1 MKTMKRVKITEEQYS
16 GFLKQYEKNNTAQ
29 ELSNM
34 RHNVADLK
42 QNELKVIARDAI
54 TKAFQLGA
62 DYESTSMLDMEGRKE
77 ILQKLNQLQAKI
89 DSVN

>member
-1 MKTMKRVKITEEQYS
+1 MKRVKITEEQYS

-34 RHNVADLK
+34 RHNVGDLK

>member
-1 MKTMKRVKITEEQYS
+1 MKRLRITEEQYS

>member
-1 MKTMKRVKITEEQYS
+1 MKRVRITEEQYS

-77 ILQKLNQLQAKI
+77 ILQKLNRLQAKI

>member
-42 QNELKVIARDAI
+42 QNELKVIARDAM

-77 ILQKLNQLQAKI
+77 ILQKLNRLQAKI

>member
-42 QNELKVIARDAI
+42 QNELKVISRDAI

>member
-1 MKTMKRVKITEEQYS
+1 MKRVRITEEQYS

-42 QNELKVIARDAI
+42 QNELKVISRDAI

-77 ILQKLNQLQAKI
+77 ILQKLNQLQANI

>member
-1 MKTMKRVKITEEQYS
+1 MKRVQITDNQYN
-16 GFLKQYEKNNTAQ
+16 GFLKKYEKNNTAQ

-34 RHNVADLK
+34 RHNVSDFK
-42 QNELKVIARDAI
+42 QNELKVIARDYI
-54 TKAFQLGA
+54 SKAFQLGC

>member
-1 MKTMKRVKITEEQYS
+1 MKRVRITEEQYS

-62 DYESTSMLDMEGRKE
+62 DYESTSLLDMEGRKE

>member
-1 MKTMKRVKITEEQYS
+1 MKRVQITENQYN
-16 GFLKQYEKNNTAQ
+16 GFLKKYEKNNTAQ

>member
-1 MKTMKRVKITEEQYS
+1 MKRVKITEEQYS

-77 ILQKLNQLQAKI
+77 ILQKLNRLQAKI

>member
-1 MKTMKRVKITEEQYS
+1 MKRVRITEEQYS

>member
-1 MKTMKRVKITEEQYS
+1 MKRVQITENQYN
-16 GFLKQYEKNNTAQ
+16 GFLKQYEKNTTPQ

-34 RHNVADLK
+34 RHNVSDLK
-42 QNELKVIARDAI
+42 QNKLKVIARDAI

-62 DYESTSMLDMEGRKE
+62 DYEATSILDIERRKE
-77 ILQKLNQLQAKI
+77 ILRKLNELQTKI

>member
-1 MKTMKRVKITEEQYS
+1 MKRVKITEEQYS

-77 ILQKLNQLQAKI
+77 ILQKLNQLQARI

>member
-1 MKTMKRVKITEEQYS
+1 MKRVKITEEQYS
-16 GFLKQYEKNNTAQ
+16 GVLKQYEKNNTAQ

-77 ILQKLNQLQAKI
+77 ILQKLNRLQAKI

>member
-77 ILQKLNQLQAKI
+77 ILQKLNQLQTKI

>member
-1 MKTMKRVKITEEQYS
+1 MKRVRITEEQYS

-42 QNELKVIARDAI
+42 QNELKVISRDAI

-77 ILQKLNQLQAKI
+77 ILQKLNRLQAKI

>member
-1 MKTMKRVKITEEQYS
+1 MKRVRITEEQYS

-42 QNELKVIARDAI
+42 QNELKVISRDAI

-77 ILQKLNQLQAKI
+77 ILQKLDQLQAKI

>member
-1 MKTMKRVKITEEQYS
+1 MKKVKITEEQYS

-42 QNELKVIARDAI
+42 QNELKVISRDAI

>member
-1 MKTMKRVKITEEQYS
+1 MKRVKITEEQYS

-34 RHNVADLK
+34 RHNVAALK

>member
-1 MKTMKRVKITEEQYS
+1 MKRVKITEEQYN
-16 GFLKQYEKNNTAQ
+16 GFLKKYEKNNTAQ

-34 RHNVADLK
+34 RHNVSDLK

-62 DYESTSMLDMEGRKE
+62 DYESTSMLDMAQRKE
-77 ILQKLNQLQAKI
+77 ILRKLNELQTKI
-89 DSVN
+89 DTVN

>member
-1 MKTMKRVKITEEQYS
+1 MKRVQITENQYN
-16 GFLKQYEKNNTAQ
+16 GFLKKYEKNNTPQ

-42 QNELKVIARDAI
+42 QYKLMVIARDAI

-62 DYESTSMLDMEGRKE
+62 DYESTSMLDIERRKE
-77 ILQKLNQLQAKI
+77 ILRKLNELQTKI

>member
-1 MKTMKRVKITEEQYS
+1 MKRVKITEEQYN
-16 GFLKQYEKNNTAQ
+16 GFLKKYEKNNTAQ

-34 RHNVADLK
+34 RHNVSDLK

-62 DYESTSMLDMEGRKE
+62 DYESTSMLDMVQRKE
-77 ILQKLNQLQAKI
+77 ILRKLNELQTKI
-89 DSVN
+89 DTVN

>member
-1 MKTMKRVKITEEQYS
+1 MKRVKITEEQYS

-62 DYESTSMLDMEGRKE
+62 DYEATSMLDMEGRKE
-77 ILQKLNQLQAKI
+77 ILQKLNRLQAKI

>member
-1 MKTMKRVKITEEQYS
+1 MKRVRITEEQYG

>member
-62 DYESTSMLDMEGRKE
+62 DYESTSMLDIERRKE
-77 ILQKLNQLQAKI
+77 IIQKLNQLQAKI

>member
-1 MKTMKRVKITEEQYS
+1 MKRVKITGEQYS

>member
-1 MKTMKRVKITEEQYS
+1 MKRVRITEEQYS

-34 RHNVADLK
+34 RHNVTVLK
-42 QNELKVIARDAI
+42 QNELKVISRDAI